1 MSDAL
6 VQILE
11 GNTFVVSDD
20 KGDIEASSTDPTG
33 LFSFDT
39 RFLSR
44 WVLTVNGQRLTA
56 LSTDDLQY
64 FQARF
69 FLVPGSGTVYVDSKL
84 SVIREREVADGFR
97 EQLRVL
103 NHENDP
109 VKLKV
114 RVEAASDFADLFEV
128 KDALKKKGQYRSEVT
143 GDSLVLR
150 YQRDTYIRE
159 TWISGGDDAMI
170 DATGLTFNVTVPGHG
185 EWATELEVV
194 VSQGMPDGVAE
205 APVGIRG
212 QHRVRRDMARGLQKW
227 LQRAPSLDCDWEPLE
242 HIYQR

>member
-1 MSDAL
+1 MSNAL

-84 SVIREREVADGFR
+84 SVIRQREVADGFH

-103 NHENDP
+103 NHESHP
-109 VKLKV
+109 VDLEI
-114 RVEAASDFADLFEV
+114 RIEAASDFADLFEV
-128 KDALKKKGQYRSEVT
+128 KDALKKKGQYRNEVVD
-143 GDSLVLR
+143 GSLVLR
-150 YQRDTYIRE
+150 YQRETYVRD
-159 TWISGGDDAMI
+159 TWISAAEPATI
-170 DATGLTFNVTVPGHG
+170 DAKGLTFHVTVPAHG
-185 EWATELEVV
+185 EWATELDVV
-194 VSQGMPDGVAE
+194 ASQGSPDE
-205 APVGIRG
+205 
-212 QHRVRRDMARGLQKW
+212 MA
-227 LQRAPSLDCDWEPLE
+227 
-242 HIYQR
+242 